1 MFDSLTIHHLRVSA
15 FGVVDLDGTGTINLL
30 DNVRAF
36 PFREKLSYKKILNE
50 SFIAKHDH
58 LH

>member
-1 MFDSLTIHHLRVSA
+1 MFDSLTVYHLRISA
-15 FGVVDLDGTGTINLL
+15 LKVVDFYGTGTIDLL

-36 PFREKLSYKKILNE
+36 PFREEFSYKKILNE
-50 SFIAKHDH
+50 SCITEHNH